1 MTMTCNPVDDG
12 VKSAALLDARNATH
26 RACTCSARSCCAHAA
41 PATSPEL
48 RTTLMRSPP
57 IFTTTSH
64 LTPHTTTRKVQG
76 VCMADKTTR
85 PFPAIARAPLVSCGD
100 SNPGLREVQGFLQ
113 RLGYL
118 VEGTFEAG
126 RLDDATSSAL
136 ALYQEHHRLK
146 VTGAFDAQTRDQMT
160 APRCGVP
167 DLIGGVRFTTL
178 CPWIHPCLT
187 FAFDV
192 GTSDVPGNAEFQ
204 AVHDAVAT
212 WAAATPLTFTQV
224 GVAQNPDIVI
234 GWRPADDPD
243 NHLPGT
249 IAHANFPPGCG
260 FLGDETMP
268 RPVHFIDPG
277 NNWAIDKVIFSFDVQ
292 SVALHELGHVL
303 GLGHSVVDGA
313 VMKSDLS
320 INLTRRE
327 LAGDDLAGIERLY
340 PSAILTPGTVTIRQ
354 QSTGRFLDAHEI
366 ADKDFQLVTRPE
378 QGNNTQR
385 WVLAQVGT
393 VVMIRQKS
401 SGRFLDAF
409 ETRNNDFR
417 LVTRDPNVSEAQRW
431 IVMHGTDGT
440 VTIRQLSSNRFVDAH
455 QIPERDFAVVT
466 RAAQNNDTQRWV
478 FAPVGAVFTMQQAS
492 NGRYVDAHEHAG
504 EDFRLVTRPAQ
515 HNDTQRWVFLP
526 DPDRLGTYTIQQ
538 LSNGR
543 FVDAHVTSSEDFRVV
558 TRTRQNNDTQRWVVT
573 DIGKGLFR
581 LQQRSTGRFLDAHE
595 HAGEDF
601 RLVTRTAQDNDTQGW
616 ILTQI
621 GRVYTIQQLSNGR
634 FVDAHEHAG
643 QDFRL
648 VTRTAQLNDTQLWV
662 VLHLGN
668 GKHTIQHLSNGRYVD
683 AHEHAGEDFRLVT
696 RTRQENDTQRW
707 LITGV

>member
-1 MTMTCNPVDDG
+1 
-12 VKSAALLDARNATH
+12 
-26 RACTCSARSCCAHAA
+26 
-41 PATSPEL
+41 
-48 RTTLMRSPP
+48 
-57 IFTTTSH
+57 
-64 LTPHTTTRKVQG
+64 
-76 VCMADKTTR
+76 
-85 PFPAIARAPLVSCGD
+85 
-100 SNPGLREVQGFLQ
+100 
-113 RLGYL
+113 
-118 VEGTFEAG
+118 
-126 RLDDATSSAL
+126 
-136 ALYQEHHRLK
+136 
-146 VTGAFDAQTRDQMT
+146 
-160 APRCGVP
+160 
-167 DLIGGVRFTTL
+167 
-178 CPWIHPCLT
+178 
-187 FAFDV
+187 
-192 GTSDVPGNAEFQ
+192 
-204 AVHDAVAT
+204 
-212 WAAATPLTFTQV
+212 LTFTQV

-431 IVMHGTDGT
+431 IVMPGTDGT

-478 FAPVGAVFTMQQAS
+478 LAPIGPNSFTLRQQ
-492 NGRYVDAHEHAG
+492 
-504 EDFRLVTRPAQ
+504 
-515 HNDTQRWVFLP
+515 
-526 DPDRLGTYTIQQ
+526 
-538 LSNGR
+538 
-543 FVDAHVTSSEDFRVV
+543 SS
-558 TRTRQNNDTQRWVVT
+558 
-573 DIGKGLFR
+573 
-581 LQQRSTGRFLDAHE
+581 GRFLDAHE
-595 HAGEDF
+595 IAAKDF
-601 RLVTRTAQDNDTQGW
+601 GVVTRPAQIDATQQWLFAQVGTVFTMQQRSSRRLVDAHEVANRDFGVVTRRPQRDDTQRWTFIPRPDG
-616 ILTQI
+616 TT
-621 GRVYTIQQLSNGR
+621 TIRQLSNGR
-634 FVDAHEHAG
+634 SLDAHNSADA
-643 QDFRL
+643 DFRV
-648 VTRTAQLNDTQLWV
+648 VTRPFQIESAAQHWL
-662 VLHLGN
+662 
-668 GKHTIQHLSNGRYVD
+668 VD
-683 AHEHAGEDFRLVT
+683 SV
-696 RTRQENDTQRW
+696 
-707 LITGV
+707 